1 MDVLRNYIFI
11 IYVKNWKETATFD
24 LFPYTL
30 SQICSGHLWQIARLN
45 EFVVQPGTNKQTNK
59 QTNMIFLIYLF
70 FSFRTQSIL
79 FCRYSNE
86 LQPYK
91 YAGYPMLIKT
101 IQVKIILIIIHQ

>member
-45 EFVVQPGTNKQTNK
+45 EFVVQPGTNKQTNMYVY
-59 QTNMIFLIYLF
+59 TLCVLC
-70 FSFRTQSIL
+70 IL
-79 FCRYSNE
+79 E
-86 LQPYK
+86 AL
-91 YAGYPMLIKT
+91 
-101 IQVKIILIIIHQ
+101 IILIQY

>member
-45 EFVVQPGTNKQTNK
+45 EFVVQPGTNKQTNMYVY
-59 QTNMIFLIYLF
+59 TLCVLC
-70 FSFRTQSIL
+70 IL
-79 FCRYSNE
+79 E
-86 LQPYK
+86 AL
-91 YAGYPMLIKT
+91 
-101 IQVKIILIIIHQ
+101 IILIHY